1 MLTLGGLFGTLMGDV
16 GTRRLGRVGLLRV
29 TETIFAIGAAIVGL
43 SNNLALLVAG
53 RYVLMRECNH

>member
-29 TETIFAIGAAIVGL
+29 TEIIFAIGAAIVGL
-43 SNNLALLVAG
+43 SNNLVLLVAG
-53 RYVLMRECNH
+53 R